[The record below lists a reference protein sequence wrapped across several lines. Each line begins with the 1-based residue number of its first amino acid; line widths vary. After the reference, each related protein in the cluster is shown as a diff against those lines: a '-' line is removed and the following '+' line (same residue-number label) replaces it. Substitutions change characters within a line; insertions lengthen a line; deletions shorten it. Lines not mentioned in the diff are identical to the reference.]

1 MKNKMQLGSVVTLD
15 NDIKYL
21 VSNITIYNDITYYL
35 LVDTNELSNFMIVY
49 QTDSDE
55 IESVED
61 QNLLERLILL
71 MTKDMLK

>member
-1 MKNKMQLGSVVTLD
+1 MQLGSVVTLD